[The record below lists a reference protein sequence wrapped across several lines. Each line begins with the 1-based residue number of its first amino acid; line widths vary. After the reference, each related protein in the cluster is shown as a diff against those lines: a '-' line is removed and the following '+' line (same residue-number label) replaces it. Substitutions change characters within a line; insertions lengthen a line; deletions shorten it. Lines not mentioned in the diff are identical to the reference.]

1 MLETF
6 DVEVFGDVDLYSLT
20 SRGQLLNIKEDRI
33 NGNTIPNFADDS

>member
-20 SRGQLLNIKEDRI
+20 SRGQLLNIKDRI